1 MPEEPRRHS
10 GLGAWPYCSN
20 SVRRN
25 ARFSSASAGCS
36 PESQPQVE
44 TTEGRKKERK
54 LKERQTEEK
63 TKKDKNEYKKTDK
76 KDKKERKKE
85 MNEWMNELLKKD
97 WFKSVDNENSGDIT
111 ELVFYFFKFQ
121 IVPVCRAVG
130 IPTRSVTNF
139 SSAHDCDG
147 SMTIDRYYDFKGN
160 KVDNMNQDSIW

>member
-44 TTEGRKKERK
+44 TTEGRKKERE
-54 LKERQTEEK
+54 LKERQTEER
-63 TKKDKNEYKKTDK
+63 KKKDK

-85 MNEWMNELLKKD
+85 RKNQPKKNE
-97 WFKSVDNENSGDIT
+97 
-111 ELVFYFFKFQ
+111 
-121 IVPVCRAVG
+121 
-130 IPTRSVTNF
+130 
-139 SSAHDCDG
+139 
-147 SMTIDRYYDFKGN
+147 
-160 KVDNMNQDSIW
+160 